1 MPVDQIS
8 VTDFVAETNED
19 YKAPTT
25 SSFTTRM
32 SHCRNTVG
40 ALEEVV
46 SGEQCIICM
55 WYNNRR
61 NAVGSESVP
70 HEMFHK
76 IFRK

>member
-1 MPVDQIS
+1 MPADQIS

-40 ALEEVV
+40 ALEEVGAITHIHSASAGPSYKPNPV
-46 SGEQCIICM
+46 RKIQKIYS
-55 WYNNRR
+55 N
-61 NAVGSESVP
+61 ESLDTS
-70 HEMFHK
+70 
-76 IFRK
+76 